1 MSNKKIDV
9 QADFLFSLVLV
20 VLLVVFFIA
29 LIGYKP
35 VARRAPL
42 VVMIPL
48 SLMVLGEVVRTTK
61 RLRSVKRKNSTQ
73 TILPKLDKKKLK
85 RAILIL
91 AWLIIL
97 LVIR

>member
-35 VARRAPL
+35 VA
-42 VVMIPL
+42 VFGFI
-48 SLMVLGEVVRTTK
+48 VVR
-61 RLRSVKRKNSTQ
+61 LF
-73 TILPKLDKKKLK
+73 
-85 RAILIL
+85 A
-91 AWLIIL
+91 
-97 LVIR
+97 